1 MGLVV
6 RRRGVYLVFSA
17 TMRSLVDDVAV
28 HAGADGTHIALTLR
42 VAGGAGC
49 ALPLRDACGSSERD
63 IPGANVL
70 RTDTRPLGELVPR
83 PVLLA
88 SPGPRRA
95 GGHDDHE
102 ATEAT

>member
-17 TMRSLVDDVAV
+17 TMRCAV
-28 HAGADGTHIALTLR
+28 HAGADGTHIARTLR

-49 ALPLRDACGSSERD
+49 ALPLRDACGSSEWD

-88 SPGPRRA
+88 SPAHAGPVGR
-95 GGHDDHE
+95 DDHE